1 MIPLYAGTILLYM
14 CNYRN
19 KILIKINFS
28 MILKMMAGD
37 VFILR
42 ILCPITFDCNFC
54 CNM

>member
-1 MIPLYAGTILLYM
+1 MQGLYYCTCEI
-14 CNYRN
+14 N
-19 KILIKINFS
+19 KILIKIKFS
-28 MILKMMAGD
+28 MILKMTAGD